1 MEEHLL
7 KDRKAERALVVVFAI
22 TLAITAAAHIWTAGR
37 KYTYHHAL
45 ISTTFATCARTFAGS
60 GLFKLHFIPDLNNPP
75 IGPSDGYTHWP
86 PMTSALLSVCFRVFG
101 TSETVGHLWALAIE
115 VTTALLVFT
124 IACNWLGRPGG
135 ALAGAF
141 WLVMPVTVHYGH
153 VILAES
159 LALALM
165 LGAVLAVQR
174 SRPGYAAGFVVL
186 AVWSSWEAV
195 LLAPAL
201 WAVAWKT
208 KRPEHR
214 RAASLCT
221 VSIIGAFASVMVLY
235 ALANPVMFCDTIQT
249 ALFRMGLSKVYSN
262 QVIGVNTLDPAIGF
276 DAIVS
281 RLAVNFPRMLGI
293 FGAAALISLGLARP
307 RGSELVFYGTGI
319 PWMLWCVLM
328 PNHAGAHDIEML
340 LAAPVASIALAWF
353 AIGVAAKI
361 GGRPTMKLAGGIVFA
376 AALVSQ
382 PWIFGTDPP
391 FESPPQM
398 LGFAEKIR
406 SATESD
412 AVVLSPLI
420 STIPLYYSERHIIRC
435 ISDLN
440 TAQSLIPS
448 LRKEFPRARFYWVT
462 PLESHPWAEV
472 KEID

>member
-1 MEEHLL
+1 ML
-7 KDRKAERALVVVFAI
+7 KGRKAEQAFVTVFVIA
-22 TLAITAAAHIWTAGR
+22 LAITVAAHIWTAGR
-37 KYTYHHAL
+37 KYTYRHAL

-60 GLFKLHFIPDLNNPP
+60 GLFTLHFVPALNNPP
-75 IGPSDGYTHWP
+75 IGPGDGYTHWP

-115 VTTALLVFT
+115 IATALLVFA
-124 IACNWLGRPGG
+124 IACNWLGRRGG

-153 VILAES
+153 IILAES
-159 LALALM
+159 LALALI

-174 SRPGYAAGFVVL
+174 SRWGYAAGLIFL
-186 AVWSSWEAV
+186 AMWSSWEAV
-195 LLAPAL
+195 LFAPAL
-201 WAVAWKT
+201 WAVAWRT

-221 VSIIGAFASVMVLY
+221 VSIIGACASVMVLY
-235 ALANPVMFCDTIQT
+235 ALANPMMFYDGFQT
-249 ALFRMGLSKVYSN
+249 ALFRMGISKVYSH
-262 QVIGVNTLDPAIGF
+262 QVIGVNTLDPALGF

-293 FGAAALISLGLARP
+293 FGAAALISLSLAMP
-307 RGSELVFYGTGI
+307 RGSELVLYGTGM
-319 PWMLWCVLM
+319 PWLLWCVLM
-328 PNHAGAHDIEML
+328 PNHAAAHDIEML
-340 LAAPVASIALAWF
+340 LAAPVASMALAWF
-353 AIGVAAKI
+353 AVGVATKL
-361 GGRPTMKLAGGIVFA
+361 GGRPRLKLASGIVFA

-382 PWIFGTDPP
+382 PWVFGTEPP

-398 LGFAEKIR
+398 LGFAARIR
-406 SATESD
+406 SATDTD
-412 AVVLSPLI
+412 AIVLSPLI

-435 ISDLN
+435 ISDLT
-440 TAQSLIPS
+440 TAQSLIPA
-448 LRKEFPRARFYWVT
+448 LRKEFPRARFYWAT